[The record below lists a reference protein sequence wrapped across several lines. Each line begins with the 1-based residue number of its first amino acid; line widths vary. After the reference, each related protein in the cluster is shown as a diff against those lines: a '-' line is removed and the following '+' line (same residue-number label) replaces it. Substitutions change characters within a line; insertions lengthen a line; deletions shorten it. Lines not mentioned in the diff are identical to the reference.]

1 MNKQR
6 LNVVPDGSDSLPDFV
21 YGTLRAA
28 IRNQELKPGDRLR
41 EVELAERLGVSRT
54 PVREALKRL
63 EADGLTQVAPPRG
76 FVVTELTHRRVM
88 ELYAMREILAGVA
101 ARFAAEQASPMEIQ
115 TLQELATQQ
124 GTARDATAAARLN
137 DRLREAITS
146 AAHNEFLTRAT
157 NSLNDAL
164 ELLGTTTYSMP
175 GGSSRVGRRIR
186 RSSRRLRD
194 ATLRLPRKPHACM
207 CATRPSCGCK
217 CSLART
223 PAKRGQSHDAAAQYT
238 RRLHARRDLQGT
250 DVPPSRPARA
260 TGELEA
266 DLPGCNGHS

>member
-1 MNKQR
+1 VKQK
-6 LNVVPDGSDSLPDFV
+6 LSVVPDGGDSLPDFV
-21 YGTLRAA
+21 YGKLRSA

-101 ARFAAEQASPMEIQ
+101 ARLAAEQASPMEIQ
-115 TLQELATQQ
+115 TLQELVAQQ
-124 GTARDATAAARLN
+124 GTAKEAIAAARLN

-175 GGSSRVGRRIR
+175 GRIETGWKENKRIVEAIARRNG
-186 RSSRRLRD
+186 
-194 ATLRLPRKPHACM
+194 AGAEE
-207 CATRPSCGCK
+207 
-217 CSLART
+217 
-223 PAKRGQSHDAAAQYT
+223 AA
-238 RRLHARRDLQGT
+238 RLHVRNAAKLRVQMLFGRN
-250 DVPPSRPARA
+250 S
-260 TGELEA
+260 
-266 DLPGCNGHS
+266 S

>member
-6 LNVVPDGSDSLPDFV
+6 FSVVSDGSDSLPDFV
-21 YGTLRAA
+21 YAKLRSA

-115 TLQELATQQ
+115 TLQELVAQQ
-124 GTARDATAAARLN
+124 GTAKDATAAARLN

-175 GGSSRVGRRIR
+175 GRIESGWKENKKIVEAIARRNG
-186 RSSRRLRD
+186 
-194 ATLRLPRKPHACM
+194 AVAEE
-207 CATRPSCGCK
+207 
-217 CSLART
+217 
-223 PAKRGQSHDAAAQYT
+223 AA
-238 RRLHARRDLQGT
+238 RLHVRNAAKLRVQMLFGKN
-250 DVPPSRPARA
+250 S
-260 TGELEA
+260 
-266 DLPGCNGHS
+266 S

>member
-6 LNVVPDGSDSLPDFV
+6 FSVVSDGSDSLPDFV
-21 YGTLRAA
+21 YGKLRSA

-41 EVELAERLGVSRT
+41 EVQLAERLGVSRT

-63 EADGLTQVAPPRG
+63 EADGLTRVAPPRG

-88 ELYAMREILAGVA
+88 ELYAMREILAGVS

-115 TLQELATQQ
+115 TLQELVAQQ
-124 GTARDATAAARLN
+124 GTAKDATAAARLN

-175 GGSSRVGRRIR
+175 GRIESGWKENKKIVEAIARRNG
-186 RSSRRLRD
+186 
-194 ATLRLPRKPHACM
+194 AVAEE
-207 CATRPSCGCK
+207 
-217 CSLART
+217 
-223 PAKRGQSHDAAAQYT
+223 AA
-238 RRLHARRDLQGT
+238 RLHVRNAAKLRVQMLFGKN
-250 DVPPSRPARA
+250 S
-260 TGELEA
+260 
-266 DLPGCNGHS
+266 S

>member
-6 LNVVPDGSDSLPDFV
+6 ISVVSDGGDSLPDFV
-21 YGTLRAA
+21 YGTLRSA

-124 GTARDATAAARLN
+124 GTARDAAAAARLN

-175 GGSSRVGRRIR
+175 GRIESGWKENKKIVEAIARRN
-186 RSSRRLRD
+186 
-194 ATLRLPRKPHACM
+194 
-207 CATRPSCGCK
+207 
-217 CSLART
+217 
-223 PAKRGQSHDAAAQYT
+223 AAVAEEAA
-238 RRLHARRDLQGT
+238 RLHVRNAAKLRVQMLFGKN
-250 DVPPSRPARA
+250 S
-260 TGELEA
+260 
-266 DLPGCNGHS
+266 S

>member
-175 GGSSRVGRRIR
+175 GRIESGWKENKKIVEAIARRN
-186 RSSRRLRD
+186 
-194 ATLRLPRKPHACM
+194 
-207 CATRPSCGCK
+207 
-217 CSLART
+217 
-223 PAKRGQSHDAAAQYT
+223 AAVAEEAA
-238 RRLHARRDLQGT
+238 RLHVRNAAKLRVQMLFGKN
-250 DVPPSRPARA
+250 S
-260 TGELEA
+260 
-266 DLPGCNGHS
+266 S

>member
-1 MNKQR
+1 VNKQR
-6 LNVVPDGSDSLPDFV
+6 FSVVSDGGDSLPDFV
-21 YGTLRAA
+21 YGKLRSA

-41 EVELAERLGVSRT
+41 EVQLAERLGVSRT

-63 EADGLTQVAPPRG
+63 EADGLTRVAPPRG

-115 TLQELATQQ
+115 TLQELVTQQ
-124 GTARDATAAARLN
+124 GTAKDATAAARLN

-164 ELLGTTTYSMP
+164 ELLGTTTYSVP
-175 GGSSRVGRRIR
+175 GRIESGWKENKKIVEAIARRNG
-186 RSSRRLRD
+186 
-194 ATLRLPRKPHACM
+194 AVAEE
-207 CATRPSCGCK
+207 
-217 CSLART
+217 
-223 PAKRGQSHDAAAQYT
+223 AA
-238 RRLHARRDLQGT
+238 RLHVRNAAKLRVQMLFGKN
-250 DVPPSRPARA
+250 S
-260 TGELEA
+260 
-266 DLPGCNGHS
+266 S

>member
-1 MNKQR
+1 VNKQKFS
-6 LNVVPDGSDSLPDFV
+6 VVPDGSDSLPDFV
-21 YGTLRAA
+21 YGQLRSA

-63 EADGLTQVAPPRG
+63 EADGLTQLAPPRG

-101 ARFAAEQASPMEIQ
+101 ARFAAEQAAPMEIQ
-115 TLQELATQQ
+115 TLQELVAQQ
-124 GTARDATAAARLN
+124 GTAKDPSAAARLN

-175 GGSSRVGRRIR
+175 GRIESGLKENRKIVEAIARRNG
-186 RSSRRLRD
+186 
-194 ATLRLPRKPHACM
+194 AVAEETA
-207 CATRPSCGCK
+207 
-217 CSLART
+217 
-223 PAKRGQSHDAAAQYT
+223 
-238 RRLHARRDLQGT
+238 RLHVRNAAKLRVQMLFGNN
-250 DVPPSRPARA
+250 S
-260 TGELEA
+260 G
-266 DLPGCNGHS
+266 

>member
-6 LNVVPDGSDSLPDFV
+6 FSVVSDGSDSLPDFV
-21 YGTLRAA
+21 YGKLRSA

-41 EVELAERLGVSRT
+41 EVQLAERLGVSRT

-63 EADGLTQVAPPRG
+63 EADGLTRVAPPRG

-115 TLQELATQQ
+115 TLQELVAQQ
-124 GTARDATAAARLN
+124 GTAKDATAAARLN

-164 ELLGTTTYSMP
+164 ELLGTTTYSVP
-175 GGSSRVGRRIR
+175 GRIESGWKENKKIVEAIARRNG
-186 RSSRRLRD
+186 
-194 ATLRLPRKPHACM
+194 AVAEE
-207 CATRPSCGCK
+207 
-217 CSLART
+217 
-223 PAKRGQSHDAAAQYT
+223 AA
-238 RRLHARRDLQGT
+238 RLHVRNAAKLRVQMLFGKN
-250 DVPPSRPARA
+250 S
-260 TGELEA
+260 
-266 DLPGCNGHS
+266 S

>member
-1 MNKQR
+1 VNKQR
-6 LNVVPDGSDSLPDFV
+6 FSVVSDGSDSLPDFV
-21 YGTLRAA
+21 YGKLRSA

-41 EVELAERLGVSRT
+41 EVQLAERLGVSRT

-63 EADGLTQVAPPRG
+63 EADGLTRVAPPRG

-115 TLQELATQQ
+115 TLQELVAQQ
-124 GTARDATAAARLN
+124 GTAKDVTAAARLN

-164 ELLGTTTYSMP
+164 ELLGTTTYSVP
-175 GGSSRVGRRIR
+175 GRIESGWKENKKIVEAIARRNG
-186 RSSRRLRD
+186 
-194 ATLRLPRKPHACM
+194 AVAEE
-207 CATRPSCGCK
+207 
-217 CSLART
+217 
-223 PAKRGQSHDAAAQYT
+223 AA
-238 RRLHARRDLQGT
+238 RLHVRNAAKLRVQMLFGKN
-250 DVPPSRPARA
+250 S
-260 TGELEA
+260 
-266 DLPGCNGHS
+266 S

>member
-1 MNKQR
+1 VNKQKFS
-6 LNVVPDGSDSLPDFV
+6 VVLDGSDSLPDFV
-21 YGTLRAA
+21 YGKLRSA

-101 ARFAAEQASPMEIQ
+101 ARFAAEQAAPMEIQ
-115 TLQELATQQ
+115 TLQELVARQ
-124 GTARDATAAARLN
+124 GTAKDAISAARLN
-137 DRLREAITS
+137 DHLREAITS

-175 GGSSRVGRRIR
+175 GRIESGWKENKKIVEAIARRNGTV
-186 RSSRRLRD
+186 
-194 ATLRLPRKPHACM
+194 AEE
-207 CATRPSCGCK
+207 
-217 CSLART
+217 
-223 PAKRGQSHDAAAQYT
+223 AA
-238 RRLHARRDLQGT
+238 RLHVRNAAKLRVQMLFGK
-250 DVPPSRPARA
+250 S
-260 TGELEA
+260 
-266 DLPGCNGHS
+266 SS

>member
-6 LNVVPDGSDSLPDFV
+6 FNVVSDGGDSLPDFV
-21 YGTLRAA
+21 YGKLRSA

-41 EVELAERLGVSRT
+41 EVQLAERLGVSRT

-63 EADGLTQVAPPRG
+63 EADGLTRVAPPRG

-88 ELYAMREILAGVA
+88 ELYAMREILAGVS

-115 TLQELATQQ
+115 TLQELVAQQ
-124 GTARDATAAARLN
+124 GTAKDATAAARLN

-164 ELLGTTTYSMP
+164 ELLGTTTYSVP
-175 GGSSRVGRRIR
+175 GRIESGWKENKKIVEAIARRNG
-186 RSSRRLRD
+186 
-194 ATLRLPRKPHACM
+194 AVAE
-207 CATRPSCGCK
+207 
-217 CSLART
+217 
-223 PAKRGQSHDAAAQYT
+223 QAA
-238 RRLHARRDLQGT
+238 RLHVRNAAKLRVQMLFGKN
-250 DVPPSRPARA
+250 S
-260 TGELEA
+260 
-266 DLPGCNGHS
+266 S

>member
-1 MNKQR
+1 VNKQK
-6 LNVVPDGSDSLPDFV
+6 LSVVPDGSDSLPDFV
-21 YGTLRAA
+21 YGKLRSA

-101 ARFAAEQASPMEIQ
+101 ARLAAEQASPMEIQ
-115 TLQELATQQ
+115 TLQELVAQQ
-124 GTARDATAAARLN
+124 GTAKDAIAAARLN

-175 GGSSRVGRRIR
+175 GRIETGWKENKKIVEAIARRNGTVAEEAAR
-186 RSSRRLRD
+186 LHVRNAARLRVQM
-194 ATLRLPRKPHACM
+194 LFGKN
-207 CATRPSCGCK
+207 S
-217 CSLART
+217 S
-223 PAKRGQSHDAAAQYT
+223 
-238 RRLHARRDLQGT
+238 
-250 DVPPSRPARA
+250 
-260 TGELEA
+260 
-266 DLPGCNGHS
+266 

>member
-1 MNKQR
+1 VNKQK
-6 LNVVPDGSDSLPDFV
+6 LSVVLDGSDSLPDFV
-21 YGTLRAA
+21 YGKLRSA

-101 ARFAAEQASPMEIQ
+101 ARLAAEQASPMEIQ
-115 TLQELATQQ
+115 TLQELVAQQ
-124 GTARDATAAARLN
+124 GTAKAAIAAARLN
-137 DRLREAITS
+137 DRLREVITS

-164 ELLGTTTYSMP
+164 ELLGATTYSMP
-175 GGSSRVGRRIR
+175 GRIESGWKENKKIVEAIARRNGTV
-186 RSSRRLRD
+186 
-194 ATLRLPRKPHACM
+194 AEE
-207 CATRPSCGCK
+207 
-217 CSLART
+217 
-223 PAKRGQSHDAAAQYT
+223 AA
-238 RRLHARRDLQGT
+238 RLHVRNAAKLRVQMLFGKN
-250 DVPPSRPARA
+250 S
-260 TGELEA
+260 
-266 DLPGCNGHS
+266 S